1 MAVISIL
8 IFILLAAVVMLLLA
22 IRKNNQAGALLQTRL
37 SFDLSWFIF
46 VFVLVFEL
54 GAGYYCNYLNGMVM
68 GDAASRVAN
77 AFFVLYI
84 QPPHL
89 ASIDFVWNPL
99 PSLMELPFMLFV
111 PLFKPM
117 ATAALAGVIVTS
129 LFAAGTAVL
138 IYRNCTRFN
147 VPAWLTLVLTALY
160 AFNPFIFVYGF
171 NGMSEVMFI
180 FFVVLSITQLVQWI
194 YDESPMHLFWIGV
207 ALALAFLIRY
217 EAIAFAAAVFLA
229 VVFFMLKKRY
239 YSRNKKSIWS
249 YFEGTAI
256 VLFVPLV
263 ASVVLW
269 ILANWIFM
277 GDPLYFL
284 TSEYSNEAY
293 TETSLGADILSLQWN
308 IPGVLLYALK
318 MSVYFIPITLVIL
331 LIRFFDKR
339 LFRWETMMFLVLVL
353 GVTAFE
359 SFMLL
364 RGASYGW
371 LRFFVYPLPIAI
383 AWLPYELEK
392 LKKNTPLFRKVA
404 AACCCLALAV
414 SVLLTGITLKNSEV
428 AREEY
433 STYFMESGSDL
444 DLQVEIAEYLN
455 ENYAEAVLLM
465 DSYHTWYVILNMDST
480 DKVITTCSY
489 TFEEAIE
496 DPSEFDVQYILLVDP
511 EVGVADAINKYYPDL
526 YENGA
531 SWCTLEKDFGDY
543 KLYKLDIIPE
553 IG

>member
-1 MAVISIL
+1 MAVISVL
-8 IFILLAAVVMLLLA
+8 IVVLLAAVVMLLLA

-89 ASIDFVWNPL
+89 ASIGFVWNPL

-117 ATAALAGVIVTS
+117 ATAALAGVIVNS

-353 GVTAFE
+353 GITAFE

-371 LRFFVYPLPIAI
+371 LRFFVYPLPIAV

-392 LKKNTPLFRKVA
+392 LKKNTTLFRKVA
-404 AACCCLALAV
+404 AAC
-414 SVLLTGITLKNSEV
+414 
-428 AREEY
+428 
-433 STYFMESGSDL
+433 
-444 DLQVEIAEYLN
+444 
-455 ENYAEAVLLM
+455 
-465 DSYHTWYVILNMDST
+465 
-480 DKVITTCSY
+480 
-489 TFEEAIE
+489 
-496 DPSEFDVQYILLVDP
+496 
-511 EVGVADAINKYYPDL
+511 
-526 YENGA
+526 
-531 SWCTLEKDFGDY
+531 
-543 KLYKLDIIPE
+543 
-553 IG
+553 

>member
-1 MAVISIL
+1 
-8 IFILLAAVVMLLLA
+8 MLLIA
-22 IRKNNQAGALLQTRL
+22 IRKNNQANALLQTRL
-37 SFDLSWFIF
+37 SLDLSWFIF

-54 GAGYYCNYLNGMVM
+54 GAGYYFNYINGMIM

-77 AFFVLYI
+77 AFYVLYI
-84 QPPHL
+84 QPAHL
-89 ASIDFVWNPL
+89 ASIGFVWNPL
-99 PSLMELPFMLFV
+99 PSLLELPFMLFV

-138 IYRNCTRFN
+138 IYKNCTHFN
-147 VPAWLTLVLTALY
+147 VPTWVTFALLALY
-160 AFNPFIFVYGF
+160 VFNPFIFIYGF

-180 FFVVLSITQLVQWI
+180 FFIVLTITQLVQWI
-194 YDESPMHLFWIGV
+194 YDESPIHLFWIGV

-229 VVFFMLKKRY
+229 VLFFMLRKRY
-239 YSRNKKSIWS
+239 YSRNKKSVRF
-249 YFEGTAI
+249 YFEGT
-256 VLFVPLV
+256 VLVVFVPLV

-293 TETSLGADILSLQWN
+293 TETSLGSDILSLQWN
-308 IPGVLLYALK
+308 ITGVLLYALK
-318 MSVYFIPITLVIL
+318 MSVYFIPLTVVIL
-331 LIRFFDKR
+331 FIRLFDKR
-339 LFRWETMMFLVLVL
+339 LFQWETLMFLVLVL
-353 GVTAFE
+353 GITAFE
-359 SFMLL
+359 SLMLL

-371 LRFFVYPLPIAI
+371 LRFFVYPLPIAV

-392 LKKNTPLFRKVA
+392 LKGRSPVFKNVA
-404 AACCCLALAV
+404 ATFCCLALAISMV
-414 SVLLTGITLKNSEV
+414 LTGLTLKNPEI

-433 STYFMESGSDL
+433 STYFAESSNDL
-444 DLQVEIAEYLN
+444 DLQAEIAAYINEY
-455 ENYAEAVLLM
+455 YADSVFLM

-489 TFEEAIE
+489 TFKEAVE
-496 DPSEFDVQYILLVDP
+496 DPVEFDVQYILLVDP
-511 EVGVADAINKYYPDL
+511 EIGVADAINKYYPDL

-531 SWCTLEKDFGDY
+531 DWCTLEKDFGDY
-543 KLYKLDIIPE
+543 RLYKVNSISE
-553 IG
+553 IE